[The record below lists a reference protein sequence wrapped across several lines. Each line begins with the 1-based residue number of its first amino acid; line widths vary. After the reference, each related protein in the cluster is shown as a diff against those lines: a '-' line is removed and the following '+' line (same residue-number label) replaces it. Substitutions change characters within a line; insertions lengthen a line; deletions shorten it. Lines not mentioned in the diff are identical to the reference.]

1 MTTPSTYRTPRPGA
15 PVMPGVPGMRQPGEQ
30 EQAAPVR
37 PRKARPGFGLRGPRR
52 DVHGLSARQLESM
65 SLPLGDDGVVAGID
79 EGGNPA
85 VLGFFRPTQLDV
97 VVIGSVWTAQV
108 LALRAV
114 GTGARVAVESARPQV
129 WTPLAQAAGGGQQCM
144 TVHDVRQLPSQG
156 PTVSSPV
163 LVVRDCGTYP
173 PRSRLA
179 KAPWQAVVTLLPF
192 LGPQAP
198 RLLREAG
205 LIGVQRVSPQEAEV
219 LTKVLRLTREEAAAL
234 PALGDGVMLWGT
246 PQHRQFVLLQP
257 TDAEVGLLG
266 EARRID

>member
-1 MTTPSTYRTPRPGA
+1 MTAQPMFRSPRQGGRPAGA
-15 PVMPGVPGMRQPGEQ
+15 AEQAVPAQRRKAMPGY
-30 EQAAPVR
+30 
-37 PRKARPGFGLRGPRR
+37 GLRGPRR
-52 DVHGLSARQLESM
+52 DRHGLSVRQLETM
-65 SLPLGDDGVVAGID
+65 ALPLGDDGVVAGID
-79 EGGNPA
+79 EAGNPA
-85 VLGFFRPTQLDV
+85 VLGFFRPAQLDV

-129 WTPLAQAAGGGQQCM
+129 WTPLAQQAGGGQQCM
-144 TVHDVRQLPSQG
+144 TVHDVRELPSQG

-179 KAPWQAVVTLLPF
+179 KAPWQAVLTLLPF

-198 RLLREAG
+198 RLLGEAG
-205 LIGVQRVSPQEAEV
+205 LVGVQRVSPQEAEV
-219 LTKVLRLTREEAAAL
+219 LARVLRLTREETAAL

>member
-1 MTTPSTYRTPRPGA
+1 MTTQPMQPGPRAGMHPGGD
-15 PVMPGVPGMRQPGEQ
+15 PEQGVPGR
-30 EQAAPVR
+30 R
-37 PRKARPGFGLRGPRR
+37 RKARPGFGLRGPQR
-52 DVHGLSARQLESM
+52 DRHGLSARQLDTM
-65 SLPLGDDGVVAGID
+65 SLPLGDDGVVVGID
-79 EGGNPA
+79 EAGNPA
-85 VLGFFRPTQLDV
+85 VLGFFRPAQLDV

-129 WTPLAQAAGGGQQCM
+129 WTPLAQDAGGGQQCM
-144 TVHDVRQLPSQG
+144 TVHDVKELPSQG

-179 KAPWQAVVTLLPF
+179 KAPWQAVLTLLPF

-198 RLLREAG
+198 RLLGEAG
-205 LIGVQRVSPQEAEV
+205 LVGIQRVSPQEAEI
-219 LTKVLRLTREEAAAL
+219 LAKVLRLTREEAAAL

-246 PQHRQFVLLQP
+246 PQHRQFVLVQP

-266 EARRID
+266 EARRMD